1 MKYVGILANKNK
13 PIIKQVLPEFFNKV
27 KNSKYI
33 YQLPE
38 SIRDL
43 LPEIPK
49 HIKLL
54 SEPELLDSSQLILSF
69 GGDGTMLRNARLVGS
84 RETPIIG
91 INLGGLGFLTASSV
105 EISDTH
111 VNEFFAGQLEV
122 ETRSVLKVEIEG
134 EDTSHY
140 FLNDLV
146 VDKAGFSRLIK
157 ITTFIE
163 KRLLNS
169 YFADGLIIST
179 PTGSTAYSLA
189 NGGPI
194 VVPLT
199 NAFIINPI
207 CPHTLSNR
215 PIVISDHAKIT
226 LVVESEHKKFNVYG
240 DGKTIGTYLP
250 GTTISLQKA
259 EYNVHLVQ
267 VPEQEFYTILREKL
281 GWGEDFRKKNR
292 EKKINNY

>member
-13 PIIKQVLPEFFNKV
+13 PIIKKVLPEFFNKV

-38 SIRDL
+38 SICDL

-49 HIKLL
+49 HIKVL
-54 SEPELLDSSQLILSF
+54 SERELLDTSQLILSF

-105 EISDTH
+105 EIADTH
-111 VNEFFAGQLEV
+111 VDEFFEGQLDV
-122 ETRSVLKVEIEG
+122 ETRSVLKVKIEG
-134 EDTSHY
+134 EDTFHY

-157 ITTFIE
+157 ITTYVE

-194 VVPLT
+194 VVPVT

-215 PIVISDHAKIT
+215 PIVISDHAKIS
-226 LVVESEHKKFNVYG
+226 LVVESEHKIFNVYG
-240 DGKTIGTYLP
+240 DGVTIGTYLQ
-250 GTTISLQKA
+250 GTTVSLQKA

-267 VPEQEFYTILREKL
+267 VPEQEFYTIIREKL

-292 EKKINNY
+292 QKENK